1 MNPAISDYAL
11 IGNCETAALVSR
23 TGSMDWFCS
32 PRFDSPACFAALL
45 GSAENGRWLIAPH
58 AKAKVSRRYRPHTLI
73 LETEFETSSGRAVL
87 IDFMPMNEINPRV
100 IRIVHGIRG
109 RVSMQMDL
117 VIRFDY
123 GLSVPWV
130 KQEHGALVAV
140 SGPNR
145 LVLHSSVPVE
155 GKGLHSVSKFTVSAG
170 KSVTFELQHGSS
182 FHPQPRGKAP
192 HASLEKTQRFW
203 HHWNSRCNYKGPFA
217 QDVERSLM
225 TLKALI
231 YDPTG
236 GMVAAPTTSVPEK
249 PGGDWNWDYRYCWV
263 RDATFTLLAFIH
275 AGYHEEARRW
285 NKWLMRSAAGSADQ
299 MQVMYGITGERL
311 LNEWQVPWLTGYN
324 GAKPVRVGNA
334 ASEQLQLDVFG
345 ELADALHQ
353 ARTSIQE
360 NGGDFDLQV
369 ALLRRLKQIWRE
381 PDNGIWEIRG
391 KKQHYTHSKV
401 MAWVAFDRTIR
412 SAERLN
418 VNCPLDEWRAVRQ
431 AIHEDVCRRG
441 YNPRLQ
447 SFVRTYGSQ
456 DLDASLL
463 LVPIVGFLPRE
474 RSACRR
480 YRAHDREASAAQGLR
495 NALRPDET
503 WPSNQHARRHISPV
517 HVLAGR
523 LLRIGGTPRRSGAD
537 PATASQSTK
546 RCRPTLRRI
555 SAGQETPGRE
565 FPAGVVPRG
574 AHQYGH
580 QLAPREEPG
589 APALHPQPPRDH
601 LGSATV
607 QLSLFAEFWRA
618 RTDQREPCS
627 RIDQRGPLRSS
638 LLLSCPSTFNSL
650 FESF

>member
-456 DLDASLL
+456 DFDASLL
-463 LVPIVGFLPRE
+463 LLPIVGFLPANDARVE
-474 RSACRR
+474 GTVRMIEKHLLRKGFVMR
-480 YRAHDREASAAQGLR
+480 Y
-495 NALRPDET
+495 ALT
-503 WPSNQHARRHISPV
+503 RHGRQINMHEGTFLPCTFWLADYYE
-517 HVLAGR
+517 LAGR
-523 LLRIGGTPRRSGAD
+523 HDDAVQILQRLL
-537 PATASQSTK
+537 K
-546 RCRPTLRRI
+546 
-555 SAGQETPGRE
+555 
-565 FPAGVVPRG
+565 
-574 AHQYGH
+574 
-580 QLAPREEPG
+580 
-589 APALHPQPPRDH
+589 
-601 LGSATV
+601 V
-607 QLSLFAEFWRA
+607 QN
-618 RTDQREPCS
+618 DV
-627 RIDQRGPLRSS
+627 G
-638 LLLSCPSTFNSL
+638 LLSEEYLPGKKRLVGNFPQAWSHVALINTVINLHREKSPVRQRSTRNHHATT
-650 FESF
+650 